1 MKKRILIVISILV
14 FGVVFIFLGIK
25 LYSYLK
31 VKYAKIEVELSSN
44 LNLEFTSIKK
54 VSDFIESINGK
65 IVDDYTIDSSKLG
78 EKEVKF
84 TYINDDN
91 IKINYSFNIDV
102 VDTVPPVIW
111 LNDDYYVKKGSKD
124 TLLDDILCADNYDN
138 NPKCEI
144 IGDYNLDAVDTY
156 SLVFKGTDN
165 SNNITEKNFN
175 LHVYEP
181 VITNDNNS
189 SKKEEIN
196 YINFSDI
203 IDKYKTEDTKIGIDI
218 SLWQGDID
226 FSVLKSA
233 GVEFVMIRVGYMK
246 GTNGERVLDSKFK
259 KNIENANKHNIP
271 VGIYYFSYSSNEKD
285 AIKDAKWV
293 LKQIKKYDI
302 SYPVAFDWE
311 DFSDYNSYKLS
322 FYNLTNMA
330 NSFIKTIE
338 KVGYKGMLY
347 GSKNYLENIWLKN
360 NNDIWLAHYT
370 SKTSYS
376 GNYKMWQIT
385 DKGKIDGINGA
396 VDIDIYY
403 KSNKKDK

>member
-14 FGVVFIFLGIK
+14 FSVIFIFLGIK

-31 VKYAKIEVELSSN
+31 VKYAKIEVELSNN

-226 FSVLKSA
+226 FSALKSA

-338 KVGYKGMLY
+338 KAGYKGMLY

-403 KSNKKDK
+403 KLLMIL